1 LYVHD
6 LKAVMRLLVLLILL
20 GFPVLEMFLLAKIGH
35 HIGWW
40 LAVWLV
46 MSVMTGV
53 ALIKEA
59 RFALVRELAAVI
71 NSGGSNISALLGSGR
86 ILIAGFL
93 FIFPGVI
100 SDFIALALILFPHDR
115 VAPVRAR
122 NDRVIDGEFR
132 REG

>member
-1 LYVHD
+1 
-6 LKAVMRLLVLLILL
+6 MRLLLLLILL

-59 RFALVRELAAVI
+59 RFTLIRELATVI
-71 NSGGSNISALLGSGR
+71 SAGGSNIPALLGSGR

-100 SDFIALALILFPHDR
+100 SDLIALVLILIPHDR
-115 VAPVRAR
+115 VAPVRAGHG
-122 NDRVIDGEFR
+122 DRVIDGEFH

>member
-1 LYVHD
+1 
-6 LKAVMRLLVLLILL
+6 MRLILLLILL
-20 GFPVLEMFLLAKIGH
+20 GFPVLEMYLLAKIWH

-46 MSVMTGV
+46 MSIMTGM

-59 RFALVRELAAVI
+59 RFAMVRELSNVLR
-71 NSGGSNISALLGSGR
+71 NGGSNIPAILGSGR

-100 SDFIALALILFPHDR
+100 SDFIALALILIPQGR
-115 VAPVRAR
+115 TAPVRASR
-122 NDRVIDGEFR
+122 DDHVIDGEFR

>member
-1 LYVHD
+1 
-6 LKAVMRLLVLLILL
+6 MRLLLLLILL

-59 RFALVRELAAVI
+59 RFTLIRELATVI
-71 NSGGSNISALLGSGR
+71 NAGGSNIPALLGSGR

-100 SDFIALALILFPHDR
+100 SDLIALVLILIPHDR
-115 VAPVRAR
+115 VATVRAGR
-122 NDRVIDGEFR
+122 GDRVIDGEFH

>member
-1 LYVHD
+1 
-6 LKAVMRLLVLLILL
+6 MRLILLLSLL

-35 HIGWW
+35 YIGWW

-46 MSVMTGV
+46 LSVMIGM

-59 RFALVRELAAVI
+59 RFALVRELAAAI
-71 NSGGSNISALLGSGR
+71 NSGGSNLPALLGSGR

-100 SDFIALALILFPHDR
+100 SDFLALALILFPHDR
-115 VAPVRAR
+115 VAPARA
-122 NDRVIDGEFR
+122 NRVIDGEFR

>member
-1 LYVHD
+1 
-6 LKAVMRLLVLLILL
+6 MRLLLLLILL

-46 MSVMTGV
+46 MSVMTGM

-59 RFALVRELAAVI
+59 RFALVRELATVI
-71 NSGGSNISALLGSGR
+71 NAGGSNLSALLGSGR

-100 SDFIALALILFPHDR
+100 SDLIALALILFPHDR
-115 VAPVRAR
+115 VAPARAR
-122 NDRVIDGEFR
+122 HDRVIDGEFR

>member
-1 LYVHD
+1 
-6 LKAVMRLLVLLILL
+6 MRLLLLLILL

-46 MSVMTGV
+46 MSVMTGI

-71 NSGGSNISALLGSGR
+71 NSGASNIPALLGSGR

-100 SDFIALALILFPHDR
+100 SDFIALALILIPHGR
-115 VAPVRAR
+115 AAPVRASR
-122 NDRVIDGEFR
+122 DERVIDGQFR

>member
-1 LYVHD
+1 
-6 LKAVMRLLVLLILL
+6 MRLLLLLILL

-40 LAVWLV
+40 LAAWLA
-46 MSVMTGV
+46 MSVMMGM

-59 RFALVRELAAVI
+59 RFALVREISTVI
-71 NSGGSNISALLGSGR
+71 RSGGSNIPALLSSGK

-100 SDFIALALILFPHDR
+100 SDFIALALILIPQSR
-115 VAPVRAR
+115 IVPVPASAG
-122 NDRVIDGEFR
+122 DRVIDGEFR

>member
-1 LYVHD
+1 
-6 LKAVMRLLVLLILL
+6 MRLLFLVILL

-35 HIGWW
+35 YIGWW
-40 LAVWLV
+40 LAAWLV
-46 MSVMTGV
+46 MSLMTGM

-59 RFALVRELAAVI
+59 RFALVRELANVI
-71 NSGGSNISALLGSGR
+71 NAGGSNIPALLGSGR

-115 VAPVRAR
+115 VAPVRTGR
-122 NDRVIDGEFR
+122 DERVIDGEFR
-132 REG
+132 RDV

>member
-1 LYVHD
+1 
-6 LKAVMRLLVLLILL
+6 MRLILLLSLL

-35 HIGWW
+35 YIGWW

-46 MSVMTGV
+46 LSVMIGM

-59 RFALVRELAAVI
+59 RFALVRELAAAI
-71 NSGGSNISALLGSGR
+71 NSGGSNLPALLGSGR

-100 SDFIALALILFPHDR
+100 SDFLALALILFPHDR
-115 VAPVRAR
+115 VAPARANR
-122 NDRVIDGEFR
+122 DDRVIDGEFR

>member
-1 LYVHD
+1 
-6 LKAVMRLLVLLILL
+6 MRLLLLLILL

-46 MSVMTGV
+46 MSVMTGI

-71 NSGGSNISALLGSGR
+71 SSGASNIPALLGSGR

-93 FIFPGVI
+93 FIFPGVL
-100 SDFIALALILFPHDR
+100 SDFIALALILIPHGR
-115 VAPVRAR
+115 VAPVGASHD
-122 NDRVIDGEFR
+122 DRVIDGEFR

>member
-1 LYVHD
+1 
-6 LKAVMRLLVLLILL
+6 MRLLLLLILL

-40 LAVWLV
+40 LAGWLV
-46 MSVMTGV
+46 MSVMMGV

-59 RFALVRELAAVI
+59 RFTLVRELATVI
-71 NSGGSNISALLGSGR
+71 NSGGSNIPALLGSGR

-93 FIFPGVI
+93 FIFPGVL
-100 SDFIALALILFPHDR
+100 SDLIALLLILIPHDR
-115 VAPVRAR
+115 VAPVRAGR
-122 NDRVIDGEFR
+122 GDRVIDGEFH

>member
-1 LYVHD
+1 MY
-6 LKAVMRLLVLLILL
+6 
-20 GFPVLEMFLLAKIGH
+20 LLAQIGH

-40 LAVWLV
+40 LALWLV
-46 MSVMTGV
+46 MSAMTGM

-59 RFALVRELAAVI
+59 RFALVRELSNVI
-71 NSGGSNISALLGSGR
+71 RSGGSNISALLGSGR

-100 SDFIALALILFPHDR
+100 SDFIALTLILIPQGR
-115 VAPVRAR
+115 VAPVRASSG
-122 NDRVIDGEFR
+122 DRVIDGEFR

>member
-1 LYVHD
+1 
-6 LKAVMRLLVLLILL
+6 MRLLLLLILL
-20 GFPVLEMFLLAKIGH
+20 GFPVLEMYLLAKIGH

-46 MSVMTGV
+46 MSVMTGM

-59 RFALVRELAAVI
+59 RFAMVRELATVLNA
-71 NSGGSNISALLGSGR
+71 GGSNIPALLGSGR

-100 SDFIALALILFPHDR
+100 SDFIALALILIPHGR
-115 VAPVRAR
+115 VAPARAGR
-122 NDRVIDGEFR
+122 DEHVIDGEFR
-132 REG
+132 RES

>member
-1 LYVHD
+1 
-6 LKAVMRLLVLLILL
+6 MRLLMLLILL

-35 HIGWW
+35 YIGWW
-40 LAVWLV
+40 LAAWLV
-46 MSVMTGV
+46 MSAMTGI

-59 RFALVRELAAVI
+59 RFALVRELATVI
-71 NSGGSNISALLGSGR
+71 NSGASNIPALLGSGR

-100 SDFIALALILFPHDR
+100 SDFIALALILIPHGR
-115 VAPVRAR
+115 IAPVRASQ
-122 NDRVIDGEFR
+122 DRVIDGEFR

>member
-1 LYVHD
+1 
-6 LKAVMRLLVLLILL
+6 MRLLLLLILL

-40 LAVWLV
+40 LAAWLA
-46 MSVMTGV
+46 MSVMMGV

-59 RFALVRELAAVI
+59 RFALVRELATVI
-71 NSGGSNISALLGSGR
+71 NSGGSNIPALLGSGR

-93 FIFPGVI
+93 FIFPGVL
-100 SDFIALALILFPHDR
+100 SDLIALLLILIPHDR
-115 VAPVRAR
+115 VAPAHAGRR
-122 NDRVIDGEFR
+122 DRVIDGEFH

>member
-1 LYVHD
+1 
-6 LKAVMRLLVLLILL
+6 MRLILLLILL
-20 GFPVLEMFLLAKIGH
+20 GFPVLEMYLLAKIGH

-40 LAVWLV
+40 LAVWLG
-46 MSVMTGV
+46 MSIMTGM

-59 RFALVRELAAVI
+59 RFAMVRELTTVLRM
-71 NSGGSNISALLGSGR
+71 GGSNIPALLGSGR

-100 SDFIALALILFPHDR
+100 SDFIALGLILIPQTR
-115 VAPVRAR
+115 AAPIRAGQ
-122 NDRVIDGEFR
+122 DERVIDGEFR

>member
-1 LYVHD
+1 
-6 LKAVMRLLVLLILL
+6 MRLLLLLILL

-46 MSVMTGV
+46 MSVMTGM

-59 RFALVRELAAVI
+59 RFALVRELATLI
-71 NSGGSNISALLGSGR
+71 RSGGSNISALLGSGR

-115 VAPVRAR
+115 VTPVPAGRH
-122 NDRVIDGEFR
+122 DRIIDGEFR

>member
-1 LYVHD
+1 
-6 LKAVMRLLVLLILL
+6 
-20 GFPVLEMFLLAKIGH
+20 MFLLAKIGH

-40 LAVWLV
+40 LAAWLV
-46 MSVMTGV
+46 MSVMMGM

-59 RFALVRELAAVI
+59 RFALVREISTVI
-71 NSGGSNISALLGSGR
+71 RSGGSNIPALLSSGK

-100 SDFIALALILFPHDR
+100 SDFMALALILIPQSR
-115 VAPVRAR
+115 IVPAPASAG
-122 NDRVIDGEFR
+122 DRVIDGEFR

>member
-1 LYVHD
+1 
-6 LKAVMRLLVLLILL
+6 MRLLLLLILL
-20 GFPVLEMFLLAKIGH
+20 GFPVLEMYLLAQIGH

-40 LAVWLV
+40 LALWLV
-46 MSVMTGV
+46 MSAMTGM

-59 RFALVRELAAVI
+59 RFALVRELSNVI
-71 NSGGSNISALLGSGR
+71 RSGGSNISALLGSGR

-100 SDFIALALILFPHDR
+100 SDFIALTLILIPQGR
-115 VAPVRAR
+115 VAPVRASSG
-122 NDRVIDGEFR
+122 DRVIDGEFR